1 MTESDSPDAASAP
14 YHGPSVPAHLRLTAN
29 PIGFSTAAPRLRFA
43 PGPNWVDDGALSL
56 GICSYALIDGS
67 DAIVYDTQVSVEHAF
82 AIRRELERLG
92 VTHIVVVLSHW
103 HLDHVA
109 GTEAF
114 GDCEIVASRPTADLL
129 TSRQAAIEAGSSDH
143 GPPAITPLVLPTTVF
158 EGQTELA
165 AGKLRVTAEQ
175 FDIHSRDSVVLHLPD
190 DGVLLAGDTVED
202 TVTYVSEPESLE
214 NHIDELARLRRL
226 KSTRIYPNHGSP
238 GVLQEA
244 GDGEGLI
251 RATQSYIRD
260 LLSVPRDPAVVGL
273 DLRSF
278 VADSLD
284 AGWITYYEPY
294 ERVHQS
300 NGRSVAHGTLMVRLP
315 EEDYV
320 RRVRRMAASNWRRP
334 RDPVA
339 PPRRT

>member
-1 MTESDSPDAASAP
+1 MN
-14 YHGPSVPAHLRLTAN
+14 VRHLRILRLSRN
-29 PIGFSTAAPRLRFA
+29 LIGFYDGRVPDLRFA
-43 PGPNWVDDGALSL
+43 RGPNWVDDGALSL
-56 GICSYALIDGS
+56 GICSYALIDDS
-67 DAIVYDTQVSVEHAF
+67 EAIVYDTHVSVEHAL

-114 GDCEIVASRPTADLL
+114 ADCEIVASRLTADLL
-129 TSRQAAIEAGSSDH
+129 TGRQAAIEAGTSDH

-175 FDIHSRDSVVLHLPD
+175 FEIHSADGVVLHLPNQ
-190 DGVLLAGDTVED
+190 GLLLAGDTLED
-202 TVTYVSEPESLE
+202 TVTYVSEPEWLE
-214 NHIDELARLRRL
+214 KHVDELERLRRL
-226 KSTRIYPNHGSP
+226 KVTRIYPNHGSP
-238 GVLQEA
+238 RVLQA
-244 GDGEGLI
+244 SGYDEGLI
-251 RATQSYIRD
+251 LATQRYVRD
-260 LLSVPRDPAVVGL
+260 LLRAARDPALAGQ
-273 DLRSF
+273 DLRTF

-300 NGRSVAHGTLMVRLP
+300 NLAEVSRVA
-315 EEDYV
+315 
-320 RRVRRMAASNWRRP
+320 S
-334 RDPVA
+334 
-339 PPRRT
+339 